1 MRRTLLALAAAL
13 SLVPAAG
20 AAGAVTVTRDAKG
33 RTITIDVRAP
43 GAGAGLYAGILR
55 KAVHGSEISD
65 VTVVVVPR
73 GRIAAL
79 CGDGSAAS
87 CYQSGDRGVIT
98 VPAGD
103 RGLVAPLLLHE
114 YGHHVDAT
122 RANGDIPE
130 PNGTP
135 RWWKARHM
143 ATRLRSGQVAFDYS
157 RGWSH
162 SVGEVFAEDYVQLNM
177 PGSVYGIRWLPRPS
191 TSVLAAIRKDLGSA
205 PAPPTGR
212 PAPTP
217 APPPTPVVVHR
228 SGALGDRESSSLPFT
243 LLGPGRRVQVNVS
256 VSALDPGAALEAVV
270 RCDGTVIGRG
280 EGSDGAPIAIDVP
293 DAGPGDCDASLT
305 AAGGTAAFDLELR
318 LSRTVSGG

>member
-1 MRRTLLALAAAL
+1 MRRTLVTRAAAL
-13 SLVPAAG
+13 SVAPAAT
-20 AAGAVTVTRDAKG
+20 AAGAVTVTRDATG
-33 RTITIDVRAP
+33 RPIRIDVRAP
-43 GAGAGLYAGILR
+43 GVSAGLYAGILR
-55 KAVHGSEISD
+55 TAIHGGEISD

-73 GRIAAL
+73 RRIAAL
-79 CGDGSAAS
+79 CGDDSAAS

-114 YGHHVDAT
+114 YGHHIDAT
-122 RANGDIPE
+122 RANGDVPE

-177 PGSVYGIRWLPRPS
+177 PGSVYAITWLPRPS
-191 TSVLAAIRKDLGSA
+191 ASVLAAMRKDLGTA
-205 PAPPTGR
+205 AAPPAGQ

-217 APPPTPVVVHR
+217 APPSTPVVVDR
-228 SGALGDRESSSLPFT
+228 SGELGDGESGSLPFT
-243 LLGPGRRVQVNVS
+243 LLGPGRRVRVDVS
-256 VSALDPGAALEAVV
+256 VTALDPGAAIEAVV
-270 RCDGTVIGRG
+270 SCDGSVIGRAS
-280 EGSDGAPIAIDVP
+280 GSDGAPIAVDVP
-293 DAGPGDCDASLT
+293 DAGPGDCDVTLT
-305 AAGGTAAFDLELR
+305 GAGGTADFDLRLT
-318 LSRTVSGG
+318 LSRTA